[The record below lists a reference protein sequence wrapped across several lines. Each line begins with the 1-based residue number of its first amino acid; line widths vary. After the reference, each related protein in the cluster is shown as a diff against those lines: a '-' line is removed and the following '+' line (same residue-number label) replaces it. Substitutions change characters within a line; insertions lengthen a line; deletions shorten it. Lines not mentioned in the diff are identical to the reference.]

1 MINVAERA
9 NITITR
15 IQMMV
20 GCALMTEV
28 NIVQSGQNT
37 TILAKNGKEES
48 RVKRSTETRR
58 SQAEI
63 NADSQRHY
71 GGLAE
76 LPADENASKKFHTPA
91 YQACELIRKSS
102 ELFSESAEE

>member
-1 MINVAERA
+1 
-9 NITITR
+9 
-15 IQMMV
+15 MV
-20 GCALMTEV
+20 
-28 NIVQSGQNT
+28 N
-37 TILAKNGKEES
+37 NGKEEN

-76 LPADENASKKFHTPA
+76 LPTDKNASKKFHTPA
-91 YQACELIRKSS
+91 YQACELIKKQG
-102 ELFSESAEE
+102 ECFAESAEE

>member
-1 MINVAERA
+1 
-9 NITITR
+9 
-15 IQMMV
+15 
-20 GCALMTEV
+20 MTEV
-28 NIVQSGQNT
+28 NIVQTGQST
-37 TILAKNGKEES
+37 VILVKNGKEES
-48 RVKRSTETRR
+48 KLKRSTETRR

>member
-1 MINVAERA
+1 MKNVAERA
-9 NITITR
+9 NTTIMK

-28 NIVQSGQNT
+28 SIVQIGQST
-37 TILAKNGKEES
+37 VIAVKNGKEES
-48 RVKRSTETRR
+48 ELKRSTETR
-58 SQAEI
+58 SSIAEI

>member
-1 MINVAERA
+1 
-9 NITITR
+9 
-15 IQMMV
+15 MV
-20 GCALMTEV
+20 GCVLMTEV
-28 NIVQSGQNT
+28 NIVQNGQST
-37 TILAKNGKEES
+37 VTLAMNGKGETEL
-48 RVKRSTETRR
+48 KRSTETRR

-76 LPADENASKKFHTPA
+76 LPTDKKASENFHRPA

-102 ELFSESAEE
+102 ELFSESSEE